1 MSREDDSVQVRKV
14 TVAIG
19 LCDQSML
26 TAVRSEFWLSNCI
39 LERPINTCKG
49 MIGKWNELVI
59 LPHRENYISPLR
71 LSQELLFIVDENLVE
86 TS

>member
-1 MSREDDSVQVRKV
+1 MSRKDNPIQVRKV
-14 TVAIG
+14 TIAIG
-19 LCDQSML
+19 FRDQSML
-26 TAVRSEFWLSNCI
+26 TAVWCEFRLPNCR
-39 LERPINTCKG
+39 LECPINTCKG